1 MNNKT
6 LKTLE
11 FHTIKE
17 ALMER
22 TSSSLGKSYVDE
34 LMPET
39 NPKVIKRLQDETEEG
54 IEIIL
59 ASGSAPLFGIKDVRA
74 NFTKIKAGG
83 NLSPEELNAFCD
95 FLRSSRTLKKF
106 MEKHE
111 YQAPLLFGYST
122 YLSPLKEI
130 EDEIEFAIEGNRIA
144 DRASS
149 QLKSIRRKSKII
161 EERII
166 SRLNKFMSSSENKK
180 LMQDQFYTVKS
191 GLYCV
196 PIKSECRSKING
208 RVVELSSTGST
219 VYMTLNNVEEL
230 TQELEMLRLEEEN
243 ECFQIL
249 ATLSGLILT
258 EENAVEQNI
267 NLMGQ
272 IDFIFAK
279 SKYSIDIKGARAKL
293 VNNQTFYLKD
303 LRHPSL
309 GEECVPIDFT
319 PLTDTQTVV
328 ITGPNTGGKTV
339 SLKMIGVAVL
349 LNQCGMQIPAS
360 KGSELP
366 CFSKIMTDIG
376 DGQSL
381 QNSLSTFSG
390 HMSEIASMLNEANK
404 KTLILIDEIGT
415 GTDPLDGASL
425 GISILEALYQQG
437 AYTVVSTHY
446 GEIKDFS
453 EKRAHFENAAMDF
466 DRETLAPKYKLRMG
480 VSGESNAY
488 WIVKELGISDKVVN
502 RAKKI
507 AAKGVDQMIPEE
519 TLSKEAYLEKRSQYL
534 KAKLTQREEDII
546 IEKKEAIS
554 FEQGDRVKSTSLEAE
569 VLVYRTDD
577 FTGKVTV
584 FHNEEMIEVEPSDLV
599 LVFSRETLYPIGY
612 DMDQLFRTFKDRKL
626 ERDIE
631 KGRFKNL
638 KDLKERMDFNE
649 KNPKKKY

>member
-11 FHTIKE
+11 FDTVKE
-17 ALMER
+17 ALMMR
-22 TSSSLGKSYVDE
+22 TSSSLGKTFVE
-34 LMPET
+34 TLIPET
-39 NPKVIKRLQDETEEG
+39 NAKIIRRMQNETEEG
-54 IEIIL
+54 VEIIM
-59 ASGSAPLFGIKDVRA
+59 ASGSAPLFGIKDVRT
-74 NFTKIKAGG
+74 NFAKIKSGG

-122 YLSPLKEI
+122 YLSALKDI
-130 EDEIEFAIEGNRIA
+130 EDEIEFAVEGNRIA

-149 QLKSIRRKSKII
+149 VLKSIRRKLKIT

-166 SRLNKFMSSSENKK
+166 GRLNKFMSSSENKK

-208 RVVELSSTGST
+208 RVIELSSTGST
-219 VYMTLNNVEEL
+219 VYMTLSNVEEL
-230 TQELEMLRLEEEN
+230 TQELELLRLEEEN

-249 ATLSGLILT
+249 ATLSGLILA
-258 EENAVEQNI
+258 EEYAVEQNI

-279 SKYSIDIKGARAKL
+279 SKYSIDIKGSRPRM
-293 VNNQTFYLKD
+293 VTDQTIYLKE

-309 GEECVPIDFT
+309 GEECIPIDFT
-319 PLTDTQTVV
+319 PLKETQTVV

-339 SLKMIGVAVL
+339 SLKMIGLAVL
-349 LNQCGMQIPAS
+349 LHQCGIQIPAS

-366 CFSKIMTDIG
+366 IFSKIMTDIG

-390 HMSEIASMLNEANK
+390 HMSEIATMLNEANK

-425 GISILEALYQQG
+425 GISILESLYELG

-453 EKRAHFENAAMDF
+453 EKRSHFENAAMDF

-488 WIVKELGISDKVVN
+488 WIVKELGISDKVIN

-507 AAKGVDQMIPEE
+507 ASYGVNQMITEKSV
-519 TLSKEAYLEKRSQYL
+519 SKQAYLEQRNKYL
-534 KAKLTQREEDII
+534 KSKQEQREEEIKVEI
-546 IEKKEAIS
+546 KKAIS
-554 FEQGDRVKSTSLEAE
+554 FGQGDRVKSTTLNAE
-569 VLVYRTDD
+569 VLVYNTDD

-584 FHNEEMIEVEPSDLV
+584 FHNDEMIEVQQDDLT
-599 LVFSRETLYPIGY
+599 LVFSRETLYPIDY
-612 DMDQLFRTFKDRKL
+612 DLDQLFRTFKDRKL

-638 KDLKERMDFNE
+638 KDLKNRMEFNE

>member
-519 TLSKEAYLEKRSQYL
+519 TLSKEAYLEK
-534 KAKLTQREEDII
+534 E
-546 IEKKEAIS
+546 
-554 FEQGDRVKSTSLEAE
+554 VST
-569 VLVYRTDD
+569 
-577 FTGKVTV
+577 
-584 FHNEEMIEVEPSDLV
+584 
-599 LVFSRETLYPIGY
+599 
-612 DMDQLFRTFKDRKL
+612 
-626 ERDIE
+626 
-631 KGRFKNL
+631 
-638 KDLKERMDFNE
+638 
-649 KNPKKKY
+649 